1 MNPVIQVLLMAL
13 IGALIGGMTNTIA
26 IKMLFRPYEAKYLFG
41 RRLPFTPGVIPLR
54 RDEASTKLGS
64 IITGHL
70 LTPEV
75 FEEKLRSPQTDK
87 LIMHFIDRQIE
98 TIETERLTPSYFLE
112 RLSEG
117 LTDKIVLSFNE
128 EIRLKVSEEGNKLY
142 GRTIDDIMPPDALNA
157 VDSKV
162 AHLAYDINDKLVQY
176 ISSDKGY
183 SDIYTMVDEFTE
195 NRGRLARS
203 LKYVMTKDSLTERVQ
218 TELLKLI
225 QQEKLINIE
234 NRVIEDEYNKLKQS
248 GLKELTTSTD
258 LDNILNSIIEVLQQ
272 KIDIR
277 KILNTPITDFNK
289 ELFDRFKEKG
299 KYRLKDNFVDYSG
312 KNMSRIMNKLQLAE
326 VIKKQIDSFELSK
339 MESLVMDVANKEFKM
354 ITLLGYVLGALVGVV
369 QGILVLFF

>member
-41 RRLPFTPGVIPLR
+41 KRLPFTPGVIPMR
-54 RDEASTKLGS
+54 REEASAKLGD

-75 FEEKLRSPQTDK
+75 FEEKLKSPETDQ

-112 RLSEG
+112 RLSSG

-183 SDIYTMVDEFTE
+183 SDIYTMVDELTE
-195 NRGRLARS
+195 NRGRLARR
-203 LKYVMTKDSLTERVQ
+203 LKYIMTKDSLTERVQ
-218 TELLKLI
+218 SELLKLI
-225 QQEKLINIE
+225 QQEKMINIE
-234 NRVIEDEYNKLKQS
+234 NRVIEDEYNKIKQS
-248 GLKELTTSTD
+248 ELQELTTHSD
-258 LDNILNSIIEVLQQ
+258 LDNILNSIIKELQE

-277 KILNTPITDFNK
+277 EILNTPITDFNK
-289 ELFDRFKEKG
+289 ELFDRFKNYG
-299 KYRLKDNFVDYSG
+299 KYQLKDNFIEYSG
-312 KNMSRIMNKLQLAE
+312 KNMSKIMNKLQLAE

-354 ITLLGYVLGALVGVV
+354 IMLLGYVLGGIVGVV
-369 QGILVLFF
+369 QGVIVLFF

>member
-41 RRLPFTPGVIPLR
+41 KRLPFTPGVIPMR
-54 RDEASTKLGS
+54 REEASAKLGD

-75 FEEKLRSPQTDK
+75 FEEKLKSPETDQ

-112 RLSEG
+112 RLSSG

-183 SDIYTMVDEFTE
+183 SDIYTMVDELTE

-203 LKYVMTKDSLTERVQ
+203 LKYIMTKDSLTERVQ
-218 TELLKLI
+218 SELLKLI
-225 QQEKLINIE
+225 QQEKMINIE
-234 NRVIEDEYNKLKQS
+234 NRVIEDEYNKIKQS
-248 GLKELTTSTD
+248 ELQELTTHSD
-258 LDNILNSIIEVLQQ
+258 LDNILNSIIKVLQE

-277 KILNTPITDFNK
+277 EILNTPITDFNK
-289 ELFDRFKEKG
+289 ELFDRFKNYG
-299 KYRLKDNFVDYSG
+299 KYQLKDNFIEYSG
-312 KNMSRIMNKLQLAE
+312 KNMSKIMNKLQLAE

-354 ITLLGYVLGALVGVV
+354 IMLLGYVLGGIVGVV
-369 QGILVLFF
+369 QGVIALFF

>member
-1 MNPVIQVLLMAL
+1 MNPVTQVLLMAL
-13 IGALIGGMTNTIA
+13 IGALIGGTTNTIA

-41 RRLPFTPGVIPLR
+41 KRLPFTPGVIPLR
-54 RDEASTKLGS
+54 RDEASTKLGE

-75 FEEKLRSPQTDK
+75 FKEKLKSPETDK

-98 TIETERLTPSYFLE
+98 TIETERLTPGYFLE
-112 RLSEG
+112 RLSAG
-117 LTDKIVLSFNE
+117 LTDKIVASFNE
-128 EIRLKVSEEGNKLY
+128 EIRSKVTEEGTKLY
-142 GRTIDDIMPPDALNA
+142 DRNIDDIMPPDALNA
-157 VDSKV
+157 VDTKV

-176 ISSDKGY
+176 ISSDKGFR
-183 SDIYTMVDEFTE
+183 DIYTMVNEFTE

-203 LKYVMTKDSLTERVQ
+203 IKYVMTKESLTERVQ

-225 QQEKLINIE
+225 QQEKMIAIE
-234 NRVIEDEYNKLKQS
+234 NRVIEEEYNKIKQS
-248 GLKELTTSTD
+248 GLSELVTRSD

-277 KILNTPITDFNK
+277 KILNTPIAEFNK
-289 ELFDRFKEKG
+289 ELFERFKEKG
-299 KYRLKDNFVDYSG
+299 KYKLKDNFIDYSG
-312 KNMSRIMNKLQLAE
+312 KNMSKIMNKLQLAE

-339 MESLVMDVANKEFKM
+339 LEDLVMEVANKEFKM
-354 ITLLGYVLGALVGVV
+354 IMMLGYVLGGIVGVA